1 MAGRE
6 AGSPGE
12 LIAGHTDQAKSQ
24 WAAGEAAAVVAFQS
38 TVPPQQGPDL
48 PLVSQPC
55 VWCVFCQRL
64 SGTRKD
70 RACQNQGSV
79 FNIIM
84 TAVKTVIITQNQREE
99 RRTSVGQVWGEET
112 NPIFLSTITWGYR
125 NPLISTLEAQPAETW
140 GPNQGSLDA
149 RSWVW
154 GGGVTLESGSVPQV
168 QSLGIVWVSPLPRG
182 SHICS
187 LPAVCPSGVPN
198 V

>member
-1 MAGRE
+1 M
-6 AGSPGE
+6 
-12 LIAGHTDQAKSQ
+12 Q
-24 WAAGEAAAVVAFQS
+24 
-38 TVPPQQGPDL
+38 
-48 PLVSQPC
+48 
-55 VWCVFCQRL
+55 
-64 SGTRKD
+64 GTRIRQKAKGQQVRLLLWSPSSRPSLLSRD
-70 RACQNQGSV
+70 QTCPSSPSPAPGVFSQHISGPRKERACQNQGSV

-112 NPIFLSTITWGYR
+112 DPIFLSTITGGYR

-140 GPNQGSLDA
+140 GPNQGSLDT

-168 QSLGIVWVSPLPRG
+168 QSLGIVCVSPHPRG